1 MNRLFSLLS
10 LTAALLLAAEAQQAQ
25 PGSLPGSLPGAAAAG
40 NNQILALPT
49 GPENPYCKPQMCARG
64 RSHVAC
70 EKYTTPYHKSCLTA
84 EPKMVNLTVH
94 ADLILRLH
102 NEQRQR
108 VASGKNSSLPRSAR
122 MVVMQ
127 WNEELATLAGYN
139 ARMCQAKHDDCRNT
153 QNFTR
158 SGQNIIVFNMTH
170 RVEDELLE
178 RLYPELLG
186 IGVRTWW
193 GEHANMTAADMEH
206 YPCDPKRQQL
216 HRHFA
221 VMAMESNSHVGCAG
235 DRYVTKGLTHFKL
248 TCNYARDPVCGQPI
262 YRIRTEGCLTGRNK
276 QYPALCST
284 NEVFT

>member
-1 MNRLFSLLS
+1 MKLLPLLS
-10 LTAALLLAAEAQQAQ
+10 SVMGFLLTAKAEQQQ
-25 PGSLPGSLPGAAAAG
+25 FVSLPTAAAAAAAVA
-40 NNQILALPT
+40 NNQSLGLAT
-49 GPENPYCKPQMCARG
+49 GPENPYCKAQLCPRG
-64 RSHVAC
+64 KRHVAC
-70 EKYTTPYHKSCLTA
+70 EKYTTPYHRSCLA
-84 EPKMVNLTVH
+84 AQPKLVNLTGH
-94 ADLILRLH
+94 ADMILKQH
-102 NEQRQR
+102 NERRHR

-127 WNEELATLAGYN
+127 WSEELATLAGYN

-153 QNFTR
+153 HNFTR

-170 RVEDELLE
+170 HVEDELLE

-193 GEHANMTAADMEH
+193 SEHANMTAADMEQ
-206 YPCDPKRQQL
+206 YPCDQKRQQL

-221 VMAMESNSHVGCAG
+221 VMAMDSNSHVGCAG
-235 DRYVTKGLTHFKL
+235 IRYVTKGLTYFKL
-248 TCNYARDPVCGQPI
+248 TCNYAKEPVCGQPI

-276 QYPALCST
+276 QYPALCSP